1 MMGKF
6 FSFAGQSL
14 SLLVLYILYS
24 LLAALGVAYV
34 LVTTS
39 FQIRPITLLVLGIL
53 AWAAASQGLSFFTDY
68 VLSLELSVYLWTYLC
83 IGFWEAVLVIPVC
96 SCILLIQGLISDSNN
111 RSIGYVLKKVSNI
124 FVLGVSLYSAAL
136 ASRTRGFLWRG
147 IRPDLCVP
155 RSGSPMVFA
164 SRIRAFRLGAQTVFR
179 PGQAS
184 RPSVVSR
191 PEAERDQFNAS
202 PGSFA

>member
-111 RSIGYVLKKVSNI
+111 RSIGYVLNW
-124 FVLGVSLYSAAL
+124 FGDSLDGTL
-136 ASRTRGFLWRG
+136 ARVRNQQ
-147 IRPDLCVP
+147 RPKYGYYLDHLVDFQLP
-155 RSGSPMVFA
+155 P
-164 SRIRAFRLGAQTVFR
+164 
-179 PGQAS
+179 
-184 RPSVVSR
+184 
-191 PEAERDQFNAS
+191 
-202 PGSFA
+202 